1 MVRDEYRKR
10 PAHPRPRAC
19 VVSME
24 ELPGTAKGYRALITR
39 TFRAASED
47 PDDVVAVSNAE
58 VALVLGDEG
67 E

>member
-1 MVRDEYRKR
+1 MPPHATEF
-10 PAHPRPRAC
+10 
-19 VVSME
+19 
-24 ELPGTAKGYRALITR
+24 T
-39 TFRAASED
+39 SED